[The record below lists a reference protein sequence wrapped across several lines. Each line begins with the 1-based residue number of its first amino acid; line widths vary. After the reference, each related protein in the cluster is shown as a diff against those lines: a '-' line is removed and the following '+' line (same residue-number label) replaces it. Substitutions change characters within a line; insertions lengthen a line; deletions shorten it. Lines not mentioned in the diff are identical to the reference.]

1 MLLGQV
7 VMCTRARVC
16 SDGRVAVYVCMC
28 VCVCVV
34 AGDDPLSDVEHGE
47 LPGFPHIPCGSG
59 CLGDE
64 LDW

>member
-1 MLLGQV
+1 MH
-7 VMCTRARVC
+7 VC
-16 SDGRVAVYVCMC
+16 VLTGVWLYMC
-28 VCVCVV
+28 VCVRVI
-34 AGDDPLSDVEHGE
+34 AGGDPLSDVEHGE